1 ECRVR
6 AGFARDG
13 AVDEARRPS
22 GDRQGTQQVGVE
34 GEPGCVLPTAQ
45 RAQRPHEQEVVLQPR
60 LVLGEAVGGLD
71 HGVRGR
77 EARVV
82 ARDVTAVGAEH
93 LGLLHDVEAAPD
105 VALHVDD
112 HERLEPRAEPR
123 ARAPHALRNG
133 AQLAVLPAQHRDDAV
148 GLTQLVGAQHDG
160 FVTVNRHAPLCP
172 AGLTSGRMSAATRAF
187 GQDGRMAPDTAVA
200 TFESVRPRLFGIAY
214 RMMGTVAEAEDLVQ
228 EAWLRWQGTDHESV
242 REPAAFLATT
252 VTRLALTELDSA
264 RARRERYV
272 GSWLPEPVD
281 TSADPALGAERAEAL
296 SFAVL
301 LLLERLTP
309 PERAAYVLHEAF
321 DYPYRRIAE
330 VLETSE
336 ANARQWGSRARAH
349 LERARTAS
357 VTDAQ
362 RERLLAA

>member
-1 ECRVR
+1 
-6 AGFARDG
+6 
-13 AVDEARRPS
+13 
-22 GDRQGTQQVGVE
+22 
-34 GEPGCVLPTAQ
+34 
-45 RAQRPHEQEVVLQPR
+45 
-60 LVLGEAVGGLD
+60 
-71 HGVRGR
+71 
-77 EARVV
+77 
-82 ARDVTAVGAEH
+82 
-93 LGLLHDVEAAPD
+93 
-105 VALHVDD
+105 
-112 HERLEPRAEPR
+112 
-123 ARAPHALRNG
+123 
-133 AQLAVLPAQHRDDAV
+133 
-148 GLTQLVGAQHDG
+148 
-160 FVTVNRHAPLCP
+160 
-172 AGLTSGRMSAATRAF
+172 MSAATRAF
-187 GQDGRMAPDTAVA
+187 GQDGRMAPDTALA

-228 EAWLRWQGTDHESV
+228 EAWLRWQGADHERV

-309 PERAAYVLHEAF
+309 TERAAYVLHEAF

-362 RERLLAA
+362 RERLLAAFLAAAQQGDLEALEAVLADDIVAVSDGGGVVQAARRPVAGRHNVARYLLGVLEKFAADLENVPALYNGELAFVSLRGEQPIAVWTLDIAADGIRGFYNVMNPAKLSRIEVPSGHRG

>member
-1 ECRVR
+1 
-6 AGFARDG
+6 
-13 AVDEARRPS
+13 
-22 GDRQGTQQVGVE
+22 
-34 GEPGCVLPTAQ
+34 
-45 RAQRPHEQEVVLQPR
+45 
-60 LVLGEAVGGLD
+60 
-71 HGVRGR
+71 
-77 EARVV
+77 
-82 ARDVTAVGAEH
+82 
-93 LGLLHDVEAAPD
+93 
-105 VALHVDD
+105 
-112 HERLEPRAEPR
+112 
-123 ARAPHALRNG
+123 
-133 AQLAVLPAQHRDDAV
+133 
-148 GLTQLVGAQHDG
+148 
-160 FVTVNRHAPLCP
+160 
-172 AGLTSGRMSAATRAF
+172 MSAATRAF
-187 GQDGRMAPDTAVA
+187 GQDGRMVPDTALA

-296 SFAVL
+296 SLAVL
-301 LLLERLTP
+301 RLLERLTP
-309 PERAAYVLHEAF
+309 TERAAYVLHVAF

-362 RERLLAA
+362 RERLLAAFLAAAQQGDLEALEAVLAHDIVAVSDGGGVVQAARRPVAGRQNVARYLLGVLEKFAADLENVPALYNGELAFVSLRGEQPIAVWTLDIAADGIRGFYNVMNPAKLSRIEVPSGHRG

>member
-1 ECRVR
+1 
-6 AGFARDG
+6 
-13 AVDEARRPS
+13 
-22 GDRQGTQQVGVE
+22 
-34 GEPGCVLPTAQ
+34 
-45 RAQRPHEQEVVLQPR
+45 
-60 LVLGEAVGGLD
+60 
-71 HGVRGR
+71 
-77 EARVV
+77 
-82 ARDVTAVGAEH
+82 
-93 LGLLHDVEAAPD
+93 
-105 VALHVDD
+105 
-112 HERLEPRAEPR
+112 
-123 ARAPHALRNG
+123 
-133 AQLAVLPAQHRDDAV
+133 
-148 GLTQLVGAQHDG
+148 
-160 FVTVNRHAPLCP
+160 
-172 AGLTSGRMSAATRAF
+172 MSAATRAF
-187 GQDGRMAPDTAVA
+187 GQDGRMAPDTALA

-309 PERAAYVLHEAF
+309 TERAAYVLHEAF

-362 RERLLAA
+362 RERLLAAFLAAAQQGDLEALEAVLADDIVAVSDGGGVVQAARRPVAGRHNVARYLLGVLEKFAADLENVPALYNGELAFVSLRGEQPIAVWTLDIAADGIRGFYNVMNPAKLSRIEVPSGHRG